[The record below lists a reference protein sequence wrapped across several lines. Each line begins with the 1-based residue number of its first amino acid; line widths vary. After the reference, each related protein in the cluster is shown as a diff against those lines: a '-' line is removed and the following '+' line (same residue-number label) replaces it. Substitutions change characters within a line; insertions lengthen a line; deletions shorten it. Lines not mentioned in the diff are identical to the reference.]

1 MEVLDSTAIYRMHQ
15 LGAFRGAPL
24 GFPCLLSDYS
34 LYPRNRA
41 IVNSVVFE
49 RLIKCYPPVLHF
61 DFGRHGFFI
70 SGDAIWEQLWPQVGR
85 RIAKTT
91 KLSIFLCQHT
101 VDTAIEAIDALCA
114 CMIANYPV
122 VKVVRTVEF
131 VNLSILSANK
141 QETKMQ
147 ISLVV
152 YDSVE
157 QKLQAA
163 DVATEGVAWWRGELL
178 MSETAKYA
186 AETGVVLLNLGARR
200 HGFEERLCKSVLKH
214 NVGIGFPQLKSLP
227 VRSTVYFNYLQVR
240 TRPDSPYQISSISPQ
255 RLPQMVPL
263 ALVHYKQPSLDSPTD
278 LLFAALRFAN
288 IDHWWSRYALKQSP
302 LYPCAAVVSGYL
314 DSASNL
320 MVEPSYGNLKQVLG
334 QALTLRYLAM
344 FDSNDP
350 YRSVEILESL
360 SVERY
365 TELTRT
371 VFALK
376 AIEPPALIAPA
387 DWFGTNFSLSVST

>member
-1 MEVLDSTAIYRMHQ
+1 MHQ
-15 LGAFRGAPL
+15 LGAFRGAPR

-70 SGDAIWEQLWPQVGR
+70 SGDAIWEQLWPQAGR

-114 CMIANYPV
+114 CMMANYPV

-141 QETKMQ
+141 QKTKMQ

-163 DVATEGVAWWRGELL
+163 DVATEAVAWWRGELL

-200 HGFEERLCKSVLKH
+200 HGFEERLCQSVMKH
-214 NVGIGFPQLKSLP
+214 NVGIGFPQLKCLP

-240 TRPDSPYQISSISPQ
+240 TRPDRPYQISSITSQ
-255 RLPQMVPL
+255 RLPQMVPM
-263 ALVHYKQPSLDSPTD
+263 AMDHCKQPSLDSLDSLTD
-278 LLFAALRFAN
+278 VLFAALRFAN
-288 IDHWWSRYALKQSP
+288 IDHWWIRYVLKQTQ
-302 LYPCAAVVSGYL
+302 LYPCTAVISGYL
-314 DSASNL
+314 DSTSNL
-320 MVEPSYGNLKQVLG
+320 MVEPSYGNLKQILG
-334 QALTLRYLAM
+334 QSLTLRYLATY
-344 FDSNDP
+344 DSKDP
-350 YRSVEILESL
+350 FRSVEILESL
-360 SVERY
+360 SAERY

-376 AIEPPALIAPA
+376 AIEPPAIVAPA
-387 DWFGTNFSLSVST
+387 DWFGTNFSSSMFT